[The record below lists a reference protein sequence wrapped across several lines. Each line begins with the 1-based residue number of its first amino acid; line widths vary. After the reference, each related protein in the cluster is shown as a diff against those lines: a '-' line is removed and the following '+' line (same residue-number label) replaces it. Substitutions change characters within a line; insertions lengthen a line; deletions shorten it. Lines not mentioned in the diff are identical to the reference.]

1 MTETKTA
8 PIPISGLAH
17 IGIRVHDLVRS
28 VRFYA
33 LLGFTK
39 TIRGRSGMLA
49 ARSGAAFDNWLRAS
63 PMIWNFRSTAEWIT
77 CLSA

>member
-1 MTETKTA
+1 MTKTA

-17 IGIRVHDLVRS
+17 IGIRVHDLERS

-39 TIRGRSGMLA
+39 TCAPQLFAPRQIQLIFPSSIRRRSA
-49 ARSGAAFDNWLRAS
+49 
-63 PMIWNFRSTAEWIT
+63 P
-77 CLSA
+77 